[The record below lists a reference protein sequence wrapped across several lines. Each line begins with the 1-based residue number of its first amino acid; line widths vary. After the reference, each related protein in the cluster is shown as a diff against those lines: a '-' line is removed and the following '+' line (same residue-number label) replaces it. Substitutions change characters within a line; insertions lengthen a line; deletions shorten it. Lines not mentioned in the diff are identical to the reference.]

1 MGEVIYK
8 IFKGKLHILSKF
20 LFIPDVP
27 RYRAFSPVF
36 IYSLCLYVVV
46 NIMSFLSARDSV
58 LNLFKKDDNFSDSIH
73 NSVLIVM
80 LVSCSGVPVLL
91 WIDCPKF
98 VLYLHKWGQFQ
109 VGRNSNS

>member
-1 MGEVIYK
+1 
-8 IFKGKLHILSKF
+8 
-20 LFIPDVP
+20 
-27 RYRAFSPVF
+27 
-36 IYSLCLYVVV
+36 VVV
-46 NIMSFLSARDSV
+46 NIMSFLSARESV